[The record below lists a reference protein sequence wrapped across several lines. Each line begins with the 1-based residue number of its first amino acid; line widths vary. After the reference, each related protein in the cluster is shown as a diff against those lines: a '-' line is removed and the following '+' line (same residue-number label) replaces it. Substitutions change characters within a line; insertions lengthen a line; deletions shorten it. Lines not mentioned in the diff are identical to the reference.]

1 MHESPTENR
10 HGELGSLY
18 KYYYCYY
25 YYYKK
30 NKIDSCIDLI
40 LLIDYLDNDY
50 LQWIVIFIYNSNLWY
65 HLTKFS

>member
-1 MHESPTENR
+1 MHEGPTENR

-65 HLTKFS
+65 HLTQFS

>member
-1 MHESPTENR
+1 MHEGPTENR

-50 LQWIVIFIYNSNLWY
+50 LQWIVIFIYNSNL
-65 HLTKFS
+65 